1 MITYPQDFEV
11 RTGFAQVRAEVQE
24 LAVTNTAKQRIAAA
38 SFSTALDAIEQ
49 NLHLLRELKE
59 YLLFHALSEEY
70 FVDLTELLLILAQPE
85 RSLREEDFATL
96 RTALH
101 SVLFLQSIFGE
112 GQEVQ
117 NLHRLV
123 TKGEVSDE
131 VRREIDA
138 VLDRTGHL
146 KDNASPELQQIRSQL
161 NAKAN
166 RVSRKMEELLARCQ
180 RDGYSDANAQVM
192 VRDGRLVLPIAAQ
205 HKRKIPSLQL
215 GASSTGQTLFVTPF
229 EVLELENEITELEQR
244 EQAEIARILLEL
256 TDRCR
261 PYLTPLASCCELLL
275 STDVLRA
282 KTLYALQV
290 GGSCP
295 ILSHE
300 RQLVLREAQ
309 HPVLLKRMQ
318 RVGTAPVPLTLSLT
332 PTQRVVVISGP
343 NAGGKSVA
351 LQTVALAV
359 YMLQCGFLP
368 LVKENSEMC
377 LFENLLLD
385 IGDAQSIENDLSTY
399 SSHLKSMRFFTEHAN
414 PKTLFLVDE
423 MGSGT
428 EPTAGG
434 AIAEATLNA
443 LYQQGAYGIVTTHY
457 ACIKNL
463 ATRIEG
469 MQNAS
474 MRYNLDT
481 LSPLYVL
488 DMGAPGSS
496 YAFEIAHKMGLADS
510 VIREAEVLAGKEYI
524 SLEEQ
529 LRLAVAERR
538 ALDIKTQEVEELQAE
553 CAALREKLASEQAS
567 IAERRQKILAEAR
580 RQAQEMLRDCNRTIE
595 ETVRLI
601 KESNADKETTKRVR
615 DELKFYQS
623 FVESEAKT
631 EAKEVKKEVAQT
643 PEITVGATVRVM
655 NGTTTGQVVNVK
667 GKKIVVAVG
676 QVMTTLNLSD
686 VQLVGTGKG
695 AQQATTSPQG
705 RMTRSITPQSSM
717 RQRRLNF
724 SPNLDIR
731 GMRGDEAMDLVR
743 HFLDDAQMFNIPFVS
758 ILHGKGTGILRN
770 LLHDYLRH
778 ASFVDSF
785 TNTSPTCGD
794 GGITEVYLK

>member
-11 RTGFAQVRAEVQE
+11 RTGFTQVRTEVQA
-24 LAVTNTAKQRIAAA
+24 LAVTHTAKQRIATAT
-38 SFSTALDAIEQ
+38 FSTERNTIEH
-49 NLHLLRELKE
+49 NLLLMRELKE

-70 FVDLTELLLILAQPE
+70 FVDLSELILILAQPE
-85 RSLREEDFATL
+85 RSLREEDFVTI
-96 RTALH
+96 RTALY
-101 SVLFLQSIFGE
+101 SVLFLQSVFTE
-112 GQEVQ
+112 GHEAQ
-117 NLHRLV
+117 NLYRLV
-123 TKGEVSDE
+123 TTSEVPDE

-146 KDNASPELQQIRSQL
+146 KDNASPELQQLRSQL

-166 RVSRKMEELLARCQ
+166 RISRKMEELLARCQ

-244 EQAEIARILLEL
+244 EQAEVARILLEL

-261 PYLTPLASCCELLL
+261 PFLSPLGACCELLIGV
-275 STDVLRA
+275 DVLRA
-282 KTLYALQV
+282 KTLYAIQV

-318 RVGTAPVPLTLSLT
+318 RLGKIPVPLTLSLA
-332 PTQRVVVISGP
+332 PSQRVVVISGP

-399 SSHLKSMRFFTEHAN
+399 SSHLKSMKFFTEHAN
-414 PKTLFLVDE
+414 PETLFLVDE

-434 AIAEATLNA
+434 AIAEATLAA

-463 ATRIEG
+463 ATRTEG

-481 LSPLYVL
+481 LSPLYML
-488 DMGAPGSS
+488 DIGAPGSS

-510 VIREAEVLAGKEYI
+510 IIREAEVLAGKEYI

-538 ALDIKTQEVEELQAE
+538 ALDIKTQEIEELQTE
-553 CAALREKLASEQAS
+553 LKALREKLAAEKAS
-567 IAERRQKILAEAR
+567 IAERKQKLLAEAR

-631 EAKEVKKEVAQT
+631 EITEEKKQVAQAA
-643 PEITVGATVRVM
+643 EITVGDTVRVM
-655 NGTTTGQVVNVK
+655 DGTTTGQVVNVK

-676 QVMTTLNLSD
+676 QLMTTLNLSD
-686 VQLVGTGKG
+686 VQLVRAEKI
-695 AQQATTSPQG
+695 AQQATTSSQG
-705 RMTRSITPQSSM
+705 GNRRNITPQNSM

-731 GMRGDEAMDLVR
+731 GMRGDEAMDLVK

-778 ASFVDSF
+778 ASFIDSF

>member
-1 MITYPQDFEV
+1 M
-11 RTGFAQVRAEVQE
+11 
-24 LAVTNTAKQRIAAA
+24 
-38 SFSTALDAIEQ
+38 
-49 NLHLLRELKE
+49 LRELKE

-85 RSLREEDFATL
+85 RSLREEDFAKL

-123 TKGEVSDE
+123 TKGEVPDE

-463 ATRIEG
+463 ATRTEG

-538 ALDIKTQEVEELQAE
+538 ALDIK
-553 CAALREKLASEQAS
+553 
-567 IAERRQKILAEAR
+567 AR

-631 EAKEVKKEVAQT
+631 EAKEEKKEVAQT

-655 NGTTTGQVVNVK
+655 NGRTTGQVVNVK

-731 GMRGDEAMDLVR
+731 GMRGDEAMNLVR

>member
-1 MITYPQDFEV
+1 MITYPVDFEA
-11 RTGFAQVRAEVQE
+11 RTGFTLVRAEVQA
-24 LAVTNTAKQRIAAA
+24 LAVTQTGKRRIADA
-38 SFSTALDAIEQ
+38 SFSVDYASIEQ
-49 NLHLLRELKE
+49 TLHLLRELKE

-70 FVDLTELLLILAQPE
+70 FVDLSELLLILEQPE
-85 RSLREEDFATL
+85 RSLQEGDFASI
-96 RTALH
+96 RAALH
-101 SVLFLQSIFGE
+101 AVQFLASLFDAEDAFAAHKRLIANIEVPEEVLS
-112 GQEVQ
+112 
-117 NLHRLV
+117 
-123 TKGEVSDE
+123 
-131 VRREIDA
+131 EIDA

-146 KDNASPELQQIRSQL
+146 KDNASVELHQIRSQL

-180 RDGYSDANAQVM
+180 REGYSEANAQVM

-205 HKRKIPSLQL
+205 HKKKLPSLQL
-215 GASSTGQTLFVTPF
+215 GASSTGQTLFVTPY
-229 EVLELENEITELEQR
+229 EVLELENEINELEQR
-244 EQAEIARILLEL
+244 EREEMARILLEL

-261 PYLTPLASCCELLL
+261 PFLSQLSLCGELLL
-275 STDVLRA
+275 TEDILRA
-282 KTLYALQV
+282 KALYALQV
-290 GGSCP
+290 GGACP
-295 ILSHE
+295 ILSQE
-300 RQLVLREAQ
+300 RQLILREAQ
-309 HPVLLKRMQ
+309 HPILFRRMQ
-318 RVGTAPVPLTLSLT
+318 RTGETPFPLSVSLT
-332 PTQRVVVISGP
+332 PSQRVLVISGP

-368 LVKENSEMC
+368 LVKENSEMG

-385 IGDAQSIENDLSTY
+385 IGDAQSIEDDLSTY
-399 SSHLKSMRFFTEHAN
+399 SSHLKSMKFFTEHARAH
-414 PKTLFLVDE
+414 TLFLIDE

-434 AIAEATLNA
+434 AIAEATLEA
-443 LYQQGAYGIVTTHY
+443 LYKQGAYGIVTTHY

-463 ATRIEG
+463 ATRTSE

-488 DMGAPGSS
+488 DVGTPGSS
-496 YAFEIAHKMGLADS
+496 YAFEIAHKMGLSDDI
-510 VIREAEVLAGKEYI
+510 IRHAEDLAGKEYI

-529 LRLAVAERR
+529 LRIAVTERR
-538 ALDIKTQEVEELQAE
+538 NLETERQKVATLQGEVNAQ
-553 CAALREKLASEQAS
+553 REKLGREQAL
-567 IAERRQKILAEAR
+567 IAEKKQKILAEAR
-580 RQAQEMLRDCNRTIE
+580 RQAQDMLRDCNRTIE

-615 DELKFYQS
+615 EELKFYQS
-623 FVESEAKT
+623 FLESESKT
-631 EAKEVKKEVAQT
+631 PELEKKETRA
-643 PEITVGATVRVM
+643 PKSEIGVGATVRVM
-655 NGTTTGQVVNVK
+655 GGTTTGQVVNVK
-667 GKKIVVAVG
+667 GNKVVVAVG
-676 QVMTTLNLSD
+676 QVMTSLNLTD
-686 VQLVGTGKG
+686 VQLVQQSNGK
-695 AQQATTSPQG
+695 QASNNRQG
-705 RMTRSITPQSSM
+705 QHRTITPQSSM

-731 GMRGDEAMDLVR
+731 GMRGDEAMDLVK

-778 ASFVDSF
+778 ASFVDSY

>member
-11 RTGFAQVRAEVQE
+11 RTGFSLVRTEIQAF
-24 LAVTNTAKQRIAAA
+24 AVTSTAKLRIAEAA
-38 SFSTALDAIEQ
+38 FSLDYDAIER
-49 NLHLLRELKE
+49 NLHHLRELKE
-59 YLLFHALSEEY
+59 YLLFHALGEEY
-70 FVDLTELLLILAQPE
+70 FVDLSQSLLILELPE
-85 RSLREEDFATL
+85 RSLSEEDFAL
-96 RTALH
+96 VRTALQ
-101 SVLFLQSIFGE
+101 SVLFFQSLFDE
-112 GQEVQ
+112 GQEFAT
-117 NLHRLV
+117 LHRLV
-123 TKGEVSDE
+123 AKIEIPVEVQ
-131 VRREIDA
+131 REIDT

-180 RDGYSDANAQVM
+180 RDGYSDLSAQVM

-215 GASSTGQTLFVTPF
+215 GASSTGQTLFITPF
-229 EVLELENEITELEQR
+229 EVLELENEINELEQR
-244 EQAEIARILLEL
+244 EKEEMARILMEL

-261 PYLTPLASCCELLL
+261 PFHAELLLCCELILVL
-275 STDVLRA
+275 DVLRA

-295 ILSHE
+295 ILSRE
-300 RQLVLREAQ
+300 RQLILREAQ

-318 RVGTAPVPLTLSLT
+318 RIGQMPVPLSVALT
-332 PTQRVVVISGP
+332 PAQRVLVISGP

-368 LVKENSEMC
+368 LVKENSEMG

-399 SSHLKSMRFFTEHAN
+399 SSHLKSMKFFVEHAMSH
-414 PKTLFLVDE
+414 TLFLIDE

-434 AIAEATLNA
+434 AIAEATLEA
-443 LYQQGAYGIVTTHY
+443 LYQKGTYGIVTTHY

-463 ATRIEG
+463 ATRTAG

-488 DMGAPGSS
+488 DVGAPGSS
-496 YAFEIAHKMGLADS
+496 YAFEIAHKMGLTES
-510 VIREAEVLAGKEYI
+510 IIRNAELLAGKEYI

-529 LRLAVAERR
+529 LRLALTERR
-538 ALDIKTQEVEELQAE
+538 ILEEEHQKIGALQAE
-553 CAALREKLASEQAS
+553 VEALREKLGSEQAA
-567 IAERRQKILAEAR
+567 IAEKKQRILAEAR
-580 RQAQEMLRDCNRTIE
+580 REAQEMLRDCNRTIE
-595 ETVRLI
+595 ETIRLI

-615 DELKFYQS
+615 EELKFYQS
-623 FVESEAKT
+623 FVESEAKAALPV
-631 EAKEVKKEVAQT
+631 EKKKVAKT
-643 PEITVGATVRVM
+643 SEISVGTTVRVM
-655 NGTTTGQVVNVK
+655 GGTATGQVVNVK
-667 GKKIVVAVG
+667 GNKVVVAVG
-676 QVMTTLNLSD
+676 QVMTSLNLSD
-686 VQLVGTGKG
+686 VQLVGQANGG
-695 AQQATTSPQG
+695 QQTSSGHRHQN
-705 RMTRSITPQSSM
+705 ITPQNSM

-731 GMRGDEAMDLVR
+731 GMRGEEAMDLVK

-758 ILHGKGTGILRN
+758 ILHGKGTGVLRN

-778 ASFVDSF
+778 ASFVDSY
-785 TNTSPTCGD
+785 TNSSPTCGD

>member
-24 LAVTNTAKQRIAAA
+24 LVVTNTAKQRIAAA

-123 TKGEVSDE
+123 TKGEVPDE

-229 EVLELENEITELEQR
+229 EVLELENEIT
-244 EQAEIARILLEL
+244 AEIARILLEL

-318 RVGTAPVPLTLSLT
+318 RVGKAPVPLTLSLT

-463 ATRIEG
+463 ATRTEG

-529 LRLAVAERR
+529 LRLAVAGRR
-538 ALDIKTQEVEELQAE
+538 ALDVKTQEVEELQTEIAV
-553 CAALREKLASEQAS
+553 LREKLASEQAS
-567 IAERRQKILAEAR
+567 IAERKQKILAEAR
-580 RQAQEMLRDCNRTIE
+580 HQAQEMLRDCNRTIE

-631 EAKEVKKEVAQT
+631 NVTEEKKKVAHA

-676 QVMTTLNLSD
+676 QVMTSLNLSD
-686 VQLVGTGKG
+686 VQLVGEGKG
-695 AQQATTSPQG
+695 TQQAATNSQG
-705 RMTRSITPQSSM
+705 RTTRNITPQSSM